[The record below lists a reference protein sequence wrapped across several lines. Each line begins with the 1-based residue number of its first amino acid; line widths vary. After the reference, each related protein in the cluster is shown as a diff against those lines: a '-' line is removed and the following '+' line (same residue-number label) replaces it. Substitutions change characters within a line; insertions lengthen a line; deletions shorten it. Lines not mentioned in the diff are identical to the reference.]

1 MKSERENEC
10 TYAEKF
16 QLNPISFDDIQID
29 GNACELSKRTS
40 SRLLRYKILTAG
52 DLLRAKESD
61 LREISGFGQKCADE
75 VSAFLQTLTEDRRE
89 IKTPQKKMPG
99 KAAGFRCY
107 RDDICNGDFSFA
119 QELELTDDE
128 KSCLYSMQE
137 GHDLLEQELVA
148 KAIYDPDSL
157 LLIRKLLL
165 DIDEKQKRRRE
176 LAKLVEQIPE
186 NRRGTSAIGYI
197 NIFSENESSRD
208 ILKSIYE
215 NDDAPLESILR
226 KSYLSEEEMT
236 LAVQFLKWCT
246 FDIEDELR
254 QLFDLTHTKENMR
267 IVLRE
272 RSNNA
277 TLEAAGQI
285 LGVTR
290 ERVRQIEKKARQLFS
305 GWYNRTQILSK
316 IAAVRDG
323 DYVLTPVEL
332 QEYFGQHT
340 TEILYLLRTTDGLP
354 YLYDSQAEAFIVEEL
369 DQSERV
375 RNFVEELPDTF
386 NRSKLDSI
394 QKDAEEQGLSGEL
407 LMLSVNEAYTLSG
420 TTYHRSRLSIQEVC
434 RLILKKYYAD
444 GIHAYDEQQL
454 SEFRKH
460 VEDDFGDIS
469 LPKGNRAL
477 SADIM
482 RVSILCGRGRYKL
495 YEKEKI
501 SRGLLDSICRYIDE
515 SEKNVFMTNTLFSVF
530 EDDLLAE
537 GITNK
542 YFLQGLMHAQLGDR
556 YVFRRDYVSKDDFST
571 NMYMEIVS
579 YIRQFDYPVSKKQV
593 FDEYPGLTEIVFNF
607 SVSDPKIINLRSE
620 YIHADKMNFNK
631 ADIKYFRSVLEEI
644 LSKNNGS
651 CNSKDVYEYI
661 DADNPTSM
669 RRLYIMYQ
677 YSLFSVF
684 EYLFREEY
692 QFSRP
697 YIAYPNVEIAHASE
711 RMDELLRN
719 ADEITLAEINEY
731 AREIHF
737 GINSILNFAD
747 EHNDTHLLKNDK
759 ELISI
764 ETSGVDEA
772 CAGQIEKLILD
783 EIEGTMLISELKT
796 VYKFPGISVPWTEW
810 LIYSVLKKW
819 SKQLDVGA
827 ESAISARQFRHMHP
841 IVAIK
846 GRLSLTRGTL

>member
-1 MKSERENEC
+1 MKSEQENEC

-16 QLNPISFDDIQID
+16 QLDPISFDGIRID
-29 GNACELSKRTS
+29 GNICGLSTRTI
-40 SRLLRYKILTAG
+40 SRLLKYKILTAG
-52 DLLRAKESD
+52 DLLREKESA

-75 VSAFLQTLTEDRRE
+75 VASFLQTLTGNQRE
-89 IKTPQKKMPG
+89 TTNAPQMKMPG
-99 KAAGFRCY
+99 KAARFRCY
-107 RDDICNGDFSFA
+107 RDNICNGEFSFA
-119 QELELTDDE
+119 QDLELTDEE
-128 KSCLYSMQE
+128 KSCLCAMQE
-137 GHDLLEQELVA
+137 GYGLLEQELIK

-157 LLIRKLLL
+157 FLIRKLLL
-165 DIDEKQKRRRE
+165 DIDEKQEGRR
-176 LAKLVEQIPE
+176 KLVKLVAQIPE
-186 NRRGTSAIGYI
+186 NRRGTSVIGYI
-197 NIFSENESSRD
+197 NTFSESDSTRN
-208 ILKSIYE
+208 ILKRIYE
-215 NDDAPLESILR
+215 NDDAPIESILR
-226 KSYLSEEEMT
+226 KSYLSEEETT
-236 LAVQFLKWCT
+236 LAVRFLKWCT
-246 FDIEDELR
+246 FDVQDELQ
-254 QLFDLTHTKENMR
+254 QLIDLIHAKENMKV
-267 IVLRE
+267 VLRE

-277 TLEAAGQI
+277 TLESTGQI

-290 ERVRQIEKKARQLFS
+290 ERVRQIEKKARHMFS
-305 GWYNRTQILSK
+305 SWYSRTLILSK
-316 IAAVRDG
+316 IAAIRDG
-323 DYVLTPVEL
+323 DHVLTPVEL
-332 QEYFGQHT
+332 QEYFGQYT
-340 TEILYLLRTTDGLP
+340 TELLYLLRTTSDLP
-354 YLYDSQAEAFIVEEL
+354 YLYDSQIDAFIVEEL

-375 RNFVEELPDTF
+375 QNFVEELPNTF
-386 NRSKLDSI
+386 TSSKLDSI
-394 QKDAEEQGLSGEL
+394 QKNAAEKGLSDEL
-407 LMLSVNEAYTLSG
+407 LMLSINEAYNLTG
-420 TTYHRSRLSIQEVC
+420 NVYHRSKLPIHEIC
-434 RLILKKYYAD
+434 RLILQKYYAD
-444 GIHAYDEQQL
+444 GIHVYDEQQL
-454 SEFRKH
+454 SEFRNH
-460 VEDDFGDIS
+460 VEDDFGDIG
-469 LPKGNRAL
+469 LPKGNRLLTAN
-477 SADIM
+477 II

-495 YEKEKI
+495 YEKEMI
-501 SRGLLDSICRYIDE
+501 PTELLDSICRYIDE
-515 SEKNVFMTNTLFSVF
+515 SDKNVFMTNTLFSVF

-631 ADIKYFRSVLEEI
+631 ADIKYFRSVLEKI

-697 YIAYPNVEIAHASE
+697 YIAYPNVEISHASE

-737 GINSILNFAD
+737 GINSILNFVD
-747 EHNDTHLLKNDK
+747 EHNDTHLLKNKK

-764 ETSGVDEA
+764 ETSGIDEM

-783 EIEGTMLISELKT
+783 EINGTTLISELKT
-796 VYKFPGISVPWTEW
+796 IYKFPRISVPWTEW

-819 SKQLDVGA
+819 SKQLDVRA
-827 ESAISARQFRHMHP
+827 ESTISAR
-841 IVAIK
+841 
-846 GRLSLTRGTL
+846 